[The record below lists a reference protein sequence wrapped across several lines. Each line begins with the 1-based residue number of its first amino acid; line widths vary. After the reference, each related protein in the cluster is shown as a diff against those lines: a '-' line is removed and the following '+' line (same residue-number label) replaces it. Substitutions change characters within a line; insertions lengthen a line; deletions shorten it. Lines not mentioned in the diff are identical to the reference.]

1 MSHPMKELLDHMLAK
16 APETKGID
24 GKAVKAFSAQ
34 MYFIGNTVA
43 GAVTTG
49 PVPGTFMILTPGKDQ
64 RTGQDIM
71 VGRMFC
77 PENLLYMD
85 VMVSEGPR
93 IVVPPPK
100 D

>member
-1 MSHPMKELLDHMLAK
+1 
-16 APETKGID
+16 
-24 GKAVKAFSAQ
+24 
-34 MYFIGNTVA
+34 
-43 GAVTTG
+43 
-49 PVPGTFMILTPGKDQ
+49 MILTPGKDQ